1 MLKKLFK
8 YDVRSIWRYFWLIA
22 VAVIGLSVT
31 AAFMLHHSFTL
42 DPLDEFEG
50 AVYTVEMLGI
60 VLSMVAIIGSAV
72 VTEVLLFIR
81 FYKNL
86 YSDEGYLTFTLP
98 VTRKQLLF
106 SKTANAMLWTVL
118 HILLLSVALIIFIW
132 IAPVD
137 KAAPHDYFTSVGFQA
152 MGQLF
157 SQIWDALGAWSLLY
171 GFLLLLAC
179 VAYLFFVISL
189 AQFAIT
195 VGAVV
200 AKRAKVIAGIG
211 IWYGIS
217 AAISFVLE
225 LVMYL
230 GLIFGFG
237 AIMEY
242 GKNITNADITI
253 IVALIIFI
261 AAALFASLAF
271 MFYFF
276 TLRNME
282 RRLNLA

>member
-22 VAVIGLSVT
+22 VAVLGLSVT
-31 AAFMLHHSFTL
+31 SAFMLHHALTL
-42 DPLDEFEG
+42 DPADSFEG
-50 AVYTVEMLGI
+50 TVLTFEMMGA
-60 VLSMVAIIGSAV
+60 VLSMVLIVGSIV

-106 SKTANAMLWTVL
+106 SKTANAMLWSVI
-118 HILLLSVALIIFIW
+118 HVALLFVSLLIFIW
-132 IAPVD
+132 IAPID
-137 KAAPHDYFTSVGFQA
+137 KDAPDRYFTGVGFAAIGEFFTDTWQA
-152 MGQLF
+152 F
-157 SQIWDALGAWSLLY
+157 GAWCILF
-171 GFLLLLAC
+171 GFLIL
-179 VAYLFFVISL
+179 VALVFYMFFMISL

-195 VGAVV
+195 IGAVV

-217 AAISFVLE
+217 AAISFVIE
-225 LVMYL
+225 LMMYL
-230 GLIFGFG
+230 GLIFGIG
-237 AIMEY
+237 AIVEY
-242 GKNITNADITI
+242 GENITSTEI
-253 IVALIIFI
+253 ALILALVILI
-261 AAALFASLAF
+261 VAALFASLAC

-276 TLRNME
+276 TLRTME
-282 RRLNLA
+282 RRLNLP